1 MNNSFRDLG
10 KITNEQSWKVSLGKK
25 KKKAMKFNV
34 LRKYLSC
41 FSGPPGKPVTFS
53 YLSAE
58 GQSGT
63 VLADKVQESDVS

>member
-1 MNNSFRDLG
+1 MNNPG
-10 KITNEQSWKVSLGKK
+10 KFLWAK

-34 LRKYLSC
+34 LKYLSC